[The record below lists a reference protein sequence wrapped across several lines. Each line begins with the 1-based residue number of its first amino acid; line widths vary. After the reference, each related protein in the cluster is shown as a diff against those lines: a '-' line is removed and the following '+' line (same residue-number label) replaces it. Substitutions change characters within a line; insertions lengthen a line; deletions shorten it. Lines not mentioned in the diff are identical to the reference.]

1 MARPQK
7 EGLDYFSFDV
17 GFFSDRKV
25 KIIKAR
31 YGVDGLAVYLY
42 VLCEIYKDK
51 GYYLKTDDDFIYTI
65 SDDLSMSYEKIGQI
79 LNFLL
84 ERSLFDDTLFKSDKV
99 LSSRGIQKRFQEAV
113 KQRAVKNAK
122 KLIEVKDEYWLL
134 DDKETESYI
143 KVTNNMGYSKKNPS
157 YSEKNH
163 SYSDEKPHKVKESKV
178 NESKVKESMQF
189 APDEE
194 ESPSAPPI
202 ITLPLND
209 KSEYPVTGAQV
220 LEWSELYP
228 AIDVEQQL
236 RNMRGWL
243 LANPEKRKTKRG
255 ICTFITRWLS
265 KEQDRG
271 GTRIRGE
278 TRAKPAGTYDYEAL
292 EKQAFRRISG

>member
-1 MARPQK
+1 MDIWRSYFRPAERRGAEGLDERQEDNAASNAHYKARDVYKRQGVEMARPQK

-113 KQRAVKNAK
+113 KQLS
-122 KLIEVKDEYWLL
+122 LIH
-134 DDKETESYI
+134 I
-143 KVTNNMGYSKKNPS
+143 
-157 YSEKNH
+157 
-163 SYSDEKPHKVKESKV
+163 
-178 NESKVKESMQF
+178 
-189 APDEE
+189 
-194 ESPSAPPI
+194 
-202 ITLPLND
+202 
-209 KSEYPVTGAQV
+209 
-220 LEWSELYP
+220 
-228 AIDVEQQL
+228 
-236 RNMRGWL
+236 
-243 LANPEKRKTKRG
+243 
-255 ICTFITRWLS
+255 
-265 KEQDRG
+265 
-271 GTRIRGE
+271 
-278 TRAKPAGTYDYEAL
+278 
-292 EKQAFRRISG
+292 